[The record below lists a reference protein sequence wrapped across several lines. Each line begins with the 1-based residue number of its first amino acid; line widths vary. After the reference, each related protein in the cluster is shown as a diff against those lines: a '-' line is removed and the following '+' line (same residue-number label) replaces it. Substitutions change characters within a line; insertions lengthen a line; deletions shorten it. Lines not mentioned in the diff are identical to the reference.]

1 MSNYRE
7 IKKCVLKIIKYYKLK
22 IKPEE
27 RVKIIKKLC
36 CYSDLLIFNI
46 VSMVSLIILLN
57 RSKRATCNIIL
68 SLHKY
73 IDDRCCIDKNLV
85 IDTDKKCTT
94 MSMKGGNISM
104 PLGFYSATEQPMY
117 SQSNAGGDISLP
129 NLSAGIIRPAIGGGS
144 CSSNGS
150 GSGYLGGFMLG
161 GCESVTN
168 CKNMNKII
176 FKKITNIF
184 KFYKI
189 ICNKAVKDM
198 LVKYFFIYI
207 NQLFVIIVKKTK
219 GLLTYAKLNM
229 ILQKTK
235 IIKN

>member
-22 IKPEE
+22 IKPED

-68 SLHKY
+68 SLRKY
-73 IDDRCCIDKNLV
+73 IDDRCCIDKKLV
-85 IDTDKKCTT
+85 ISTDKKCTNI
-94 MSMKGGNISM
+94 SMKGGNISM
-104 PLGFYSATEQPMY
+104 PLVFYSENEQPMY
-117 SQSNAGGDISLP
+117 SQSNIGGDISLS
-129 NLSAGIIRPAIGGGS
+129 NLDAGIIRPAIGGGS
-144 CSSNGS
+144 CSN
-150 GSGYLGGFMLG
+150 YLGGFMLG

-219 GLLTYAKLNM
+219 GQLTYAKLNM

>member
-36 CYSDLLIFNI
+36 YYSDLLIFNI
-46 VSMVSLIILLN
+46 VSIVSLIILLN
-57 RSKRATCNIIL
+57 GSKRATCNIIL

-85 IDTDKKCTT
+85 INTDKKCTT
-94 MSMKGGNISM
+94 MSMKGGYSSM
-104 PLGFYSATEQPMY
+104 PSVFYSGYEQSMY
-117 SQSNAGGDISLP
+117 SQYNVGCDISLSD
-129 NLSAGIIRPAIGGGS
+129 LRGGIIKPTIGGGS
-144 CSSNGS
+144 CSGS
-150 GSGYLGGFMLG
+150 GSLGGFMLG

-176 FKKITNIF
+176 IKKITSIF

-219 GLLTYAKLNM
+219 GQLTYAKLNK
-229 ILQKTK
+229 ILQKTN
-235 IIKN
+235 IIKNDSLY